1 MAAAA
6 AAQAAALAA
15 AQAAQAAQAAAPP
28 PVTPT
33 LGAEAAQAATWVVA
47 ELAKYPHWCC
57 FADVDGE
64 KKCPKKCCRRA
75 GDTGPFDHDQRP
87 KNHDFAAAAAQ
98 LKQQR
103 APLRVNKL
111 FANLKSYSTVEAATV
126 SEWLGVK
133 LDHPLVYETMT
144 YAQAILVRY
153 AFRWFAGY
161 TQDQLETLRTTRA
174 VHPDIL
180 PRVLP
185 NTTDFCVHDINM
197 QHMKGHTVKW
207 QKFVFL
213 AAAGEIVYKLNKS
226 DHDQVSTQ
234 AIRCWL

>member
-133 LDHPLVYETMT
+133 LDHPLVY
-144 YAQAILVRY
+144 
-153 AFRWFAGY
+153 
-161 TQDQLETLRTTRA
+161 TR
-174 VHPDIL
+174 
-180 PRVLP
+180 R
-185 NTTDFCVHDINM
+185 
-197 QHMKGHTVKW
+197 
-207 QKFVFL
+207 
-213 AAAGEIVYKLNKS
+213 
-226 DHDQVSTQ
+226 
-234 AIRCWL
+234 